1 MLIRGHQRLSELIR
15 VHLACLEPEAIMFR
29 LHVYTLLRFRHTEPK
44 LGKHR
49 HGAHVGARRG
59 PLSAYVHTEARGRR
73 VARRERAGLHQ
84 LTHVLQVMLMS
95 EEGVE

>member
-1 MLIRGHQRLSELIR
+1 MLIRGHQSLSELIR
-15 VHLACLEPEAIMFR
+15 GHSACLEPEAIMFR

-59 PLSAYVHTEARGRR
+59 PLSAYVHTEAIRGN
-73 VARRERAGLHQ
+73 
-84 LTHVLQVMLMS
+84 
-95 EEGVE
+95 